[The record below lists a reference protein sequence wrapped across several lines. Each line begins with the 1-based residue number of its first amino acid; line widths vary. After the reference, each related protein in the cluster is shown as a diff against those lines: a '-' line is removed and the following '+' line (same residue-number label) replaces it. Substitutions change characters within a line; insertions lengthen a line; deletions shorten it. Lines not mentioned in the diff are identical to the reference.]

1 MEIPLYQI
9 DAFTTRPFGGNPA
22 AVCPL
27 ATWLDDATMQ
37 AIATENNLSETAFFV
52 PRGDDFELR
61 WFTPVAEIDLAGH
74 PTLATAY
81 VILDI
86 LQPGRERVRFE
97 TRKAGA
103 LTVTRRGDKL
113 AMDFP
118 ARPPAA
124 RPGLGNVAAALR
136 AKPVE
141 VLAARDGFAVFAR
154 EAEVAALAPDFAKV
168 AELDCLGVI
177 ATAPAA
183 PGSGWDF
190 VSRFFAP
197 KHNINED
204 PVTGSAH
211 CTLVPYWAKKL
222 GKQKLAAR
230 QISKRV
236 GELWCEDRGERVE
249 IAGQCARFMDG
260 TIRL

>member
-1 MEIPLYQI
+1 MEIRLWQV
-9 DAFTTRPFGGNPA
+9 DAFTARPFGGNPA

-27 ATWLDDATMQ
+27 ETWLDDGLLQ

-52 PRGDDFELR
+52 PRGEDFELR
-61 WFTPVAEIDLAGH
+61 WFTPVAAIDLAGH

-81 VILDI
+81 VILEI
-86 LQPGRERVRFE
+86 LEKRRERVRFH
-97 TRKAGA
+97 TRKSGT
-103 LTVTRRGDKL
+103 LTVRRQGDRL

-118 ARPPAA
+118 SRPPAP
-124 RPGLGNVAAALR
+124 RPGLGDAAAALG
-136 AKPVE
+136 ATPVE
-141 VLAARDGFAVFAR
+141 VLAARDGFAVFAS
-154 EAEVAALAPDFAKV
+154 EAEVAKLAPDFAKV
-168 AELDCLGVI
+168 AALDCLGLI

-197 KHNINED
+197 RHNINED

-211 CTLVPYWAKKL
+211 CTLVPYWARRL
-222 GKQKLAAR
+222 GKSRLAAR
-230 QISKRV
+230 QISKRG

-249 IAGQCARFMDG
+249 IAGSCALFLEG

>member
-1 MEIPLYQI
+1 MDIPIYQI
-9 DAFTTRPFGGNPA
+9 DAFTSRPFGGNPA

-27 ATWLDDATMQ
+27 EAWLDDAVMQ
-37 AIATENNLSETAFFV
+37 AIASENNLSETAFFV
-52 PRGDDFELR
+52 PRGGDFELR

-81 VILDI
+81 VIVEI
-86 LQPGRERVRFE
+86 LQPGRESVRFE

-103 LTVTRRGDKL
+103 LTVTRRGDRL

-118 ARPPAA
+118 ARPPKQTVN
-124 RPGLGNVAAALR
+124 LGDVVSALR
-136 AKPVE
+136 AKPLE
-141 VLAARDGFAVFAR
+141 ILAARDGFAVFAS
-154 EAEVAALAPDFAKV
+154 EAHVAALRPDFAKV
-168 AELDCLGVI
+168 AELDCLGLI
-177 ATAPAA
+177 ATAPAQ

-197 KHNINED
+197 RHNINED

-222 GKQKLAAR
+222 GKTKLAAR
-230 QISKRV
+230 QISQRG
-236 GELWCEDRGERVE
+236 GEIWCEDKGDRVE
-249 IAGQCARFMDG
+249 IAGQCARFLDG
-260 TIRL
+260 VIRL

>member
-1 MEIPLYQI
+1 VEIRLYQI
-9 DAFTTRPFGGNPA
+9 DAFAARPFAGNPA

-27 ATWLDDATMQ
+27 DAWLDEATMQ

-52 PRGDDFELR
+52 PAGEDFELR

-86 LQPGRERVRFE
+86 LEPGRPQVRFL
-97 TRKAGA
+97 TRKSGA
-103 LTVTRRGDKL
+103 LTVTRQGELL

-118 ARPPAA
+118 ANPPMAK
-124 RPGLGNVAAALR
+124 PGLGDVAAALR
-136 AKPVE
+136 AEPVE
-141 VLAARDGFAVFAR
+141 VLAARDGFAVFR
-154 EAEVAALAPDFAKV
+154 SEAEVAALKPDFGKV
-168 AELDCLGVI
+168 AELDCLGLI

-197 KHNINED
+197 RHNINED

-211 CTLVPYWAKKL
+211 CTLVPYWAQKL
-222 GKQKLAAR
+222 GKNRLAAR
-230 QISKRV
+230 QISQRG
-236 GELWCEDRGERVE
+236 GELWCEHRGDRVE
-249 IAGQCARFMDG
+249 IAGRCARFMDG
-260 TIRL
+260 VIRL

>member
-1 MEIPLYQI
+1 MEIRLYQI

-27 ATWLDDATMQ
+27 ANWLDDGTMQ

-61 WFTPVAEIDLAGH
+61 WFTPVAEVDLAGH

-81 VILDI
+81 VILEF
-86 LQPGRERVRFE
+86 LEPGREHLRFQ
-97 TRKAGA
+97 TRQSGA
-103 LTVTRRGDKL
+103 LTVTRRGNKL

-118 ARPPAA
+118 SRPPAA
-124 RPGLGNVAAALR
+124 SRELGDVAAALR
-136 AKPVE
+136 AEPIE
-141 VLAARDGFAVFAR
+141 ILAARDGLAVFASQ
-154 EAEVAALAPDFAKV
+154 AEVAALSPDFAKV
-168 AELDCLGVI
+168 AALDCLGLI

-183 PGSGWDF
+183 AGSGWDF

-211 CTLVPYWAKKL
+211 CTLIPYWANKL
-222 GKQKLAAR
+222 GKSRLAAR

-249 IAGQCARFMDG
+249 ITGQCVCFLEG
-260 TIRL
+260 VIRL

>member
-1 MEIPLYQI
+1 MDIRLYQI
-9 DAFTTRPFGGNPA
+9 DAFTNRVFGGNPA

-27 ATWLDDATMQ
+27 KEWLDDVMMQ
-37 AIATENNLSETAFFV
+37 AIATENNLSETVYFV
-52 PRGDDFELR
+52 PRGDDSELR

-74 PTLATAY
+74 PTLAAAY

-86 LQPGRERVRFE
+86 LEPGRERVRFQ
-97 TRKAGA
+97 TRKSGA
-103 LTVTRRGDKL
+103 LTVTRRGEKL

-118 ARPPAA
+118 ARPPAP
-124 RPGLGNVAAALR
+124 RPGFGNVGAALR
-136 AKPVE
+136 ARPVE
-141 VLAARDGFAVFAR
+141 VLAARDGFAVFAT
-154 EAEVAALAPDFAKV
+154 EAEVAALKPDFAKV

-197 KHNINED
+197 RHNINED

-211 CTLVPYWAKKL
+211 CTLVPYWSKKL
-222 GKQKLAAR
+222 GKKKLAAR
-230 QISKRV
+230 QISSRV
-236 GELWCEDRGERVE
+236 GELWCEDNGDRVE
-249 IAGQCARFMDG
+249 IAGQCVRFMEG
-260 TIRL
+260 VIRL